1 MADKKSFVL
10 YMDYAEH
17 LEQLTDADCGIL
29 FRAIF
34 DHMDPDK
41 PEPTLAPGTALAM
54 AYSFIRAQLDRDR
67 QAYEEKCEKNRKT
80 AIEAAERRKQSQANA
95 SERQRTQTN
104 AGNRQHNDNDIDNDN
119 DNDID
124 NDNDNDTDTNI
135 TPPAEPD
142 GDNEKKEPLQDRRF
156 DEFWKLY
163 PKKVG
168 KQAAKNSW
176 KRIKPNA
183 ELFDRILAAVQK
195 AKNSAQWTRNNG
207 QYIPNPATWLNQGR
221 WDDEL
226 EPAAASGS
234 TAPQGSGQKFDAGRY
249 LKEKLASFEE
259 G

>member
-1 MADKKSFVL
+1 MSTKKSFML
-10 YMDYAEH
+10 YLDYKQHLELLTDEDRGKLLLAIFDYAE
-17 LEQLTDADCGIL
+17 
-29 FRAIF
+29 
-34 DHMDPDK
+34 DK
-41 PEPTLAPGTALAM
+41 TEPTTLSGSAAM
-54 AYSFIRAQLDRDR
+54 AFSFIRAQMDRDD
-67 QAYEEKCEKNRKT
+67 QKYEEICERNRANGSKGGRPKKANGTDENQEEPKKT
-80 AIEAAERRKQSQANA
+80 ERFSIKPKKPDT
-95 SERQRTQTN
+95 ETDTET
-104 AGNRQHNDNDIDNDN
+104 
-119 DNDID
+119 
-124 NDNDNDTDTNI
+124 DTDTDTETDTEKSVY

-142 GDNEKKEPLQDRRF
+142 GDSAKKEPLQDRRF

-183 ELFDRILAAVQK
+183 ELFENILAAVQK

-226 EPAAASGS
+226 EPAAASGP
-234 TAPQGSGQKFDAGRY
+234 TTPQGSGQKFDVGRY

>member
-1 MADKKSFVL
+1 MADKKSFVR

-41 PEPTLAPGTALAM
+41 PEPTLAPGTAVAM

-104 AGNRQHNDNDIDNDN
+104 AGNRQHNDTDNDN
-119 DNDID
+119 DNDTD

-195 AKNSAQWTRNNG
+195 AKNSAQWTRNNA
-207 QYIPNPATWLNQGR
+207 Q
-221 WDDEL
+221 
-226 EPAAASGS
+226 
-234 TAPQGSGQKFDAGRY
+234 
-249 LKEKLASFEE
+249 
-259 G
+259 

>member
-41 PEPTLAPGTALAM
+41 PEPTLAPGTAVAM

-104 AGNRQHNDNDIDNDN
+104 AGNRQHNDTDNDN
-119 DNDID
+119 DNDTD

-156 DEFWKLY
+156 DEFRKLY
-163 PKKVG
+163 PKK
-168 KQAAKNSW
+168 
-176 KRIKPNA
+176 PNA
-183 ELFDRILAAVQK
+183 EWFDRIMAAVQK

>member
-1 MADKKSFVL
+1 MANSFLEL
-10 YMDYAEH
+10 YDS
-17 LEQLTDADCGIL
+17 IL
-29 FRAIF
+29 IF
-34 DHMDPDK
+34 
-41 PEPTLAPGTALAM
+41 
-54 AYSFIRAQLDRDR
+54 
-67 QAYEEKCEKNRKT
+67 
-80 AIEAAERRKQSQANA
+80 
-95 SERQRTQTN
+95 
-104 AGNRQHNDNDIDNDN
+104 NDT
-119 DNDID
+119 D

-183 ELFDRILAAVQK
+183 ELFERILAAVQK